1 MQKKDICKAFC
12 NAERLKILMCLQKS
26 KTVSELLKSCDL
38 GQSALSQ
45 HLKVLKDSDLL
56 KSNKVGK
63 NVLYKTRD
71 KKVLDI
77 AKSLL
82 NFK

>member
-1 MQKKDICKAFC
+1 MQNKDICKAFC
-12 NAERLKILMCLQKS
+12 NKERLKILICLNES
-26 KTVSELLKSCDL
+26 KTVSELLENCDL

-45 HLKVLKDSDLL
+45 HLKVLKDSGLL

-63 NVLYKTRD
+63 NVIYKTRD